1 MLSFKIDQGTGA
13 GRYATPGAHVTTCP
27 HCRAGL
33 MVMGNS
39 LPAIDSCGFESYSL
53 ACQQCGTPLAGIVDP
68 ADDTLLLS
76 VVQD

>member
-1 MLSFKIDQGTGA
+1 MLSFKIDQGTGV
-13 GRYATPGAHVTTCP
+13 GRYATPAAHVASCP
-27 HCRAGL
+27 QCRAGL
-33 MVMGNS
+33 MVVRDS